1 MKKEHDKN
9 VASIK
14 SAHRD
19 FGISNY
25 NVITVF
31 ISSADF
37 KGDIS
42 GYRKKPLQNCLMIYR
57 HNFEGLFGHIL
68 SCRAAVQISRE
79 RNPNFT
85 PPDRW
90 LSVSTKVPD
99 HIVEQV
105 PKKRPL
111 RSPQDV
117 YNLDPWFQSYT
128 SDIDSMTFSLY
139 TDVIDL
145 AKSNKKRRLDYY
157 DEVPQS

>member
-1 MKKEHDKN
+1 MWEEHEKN
-9 VASIK
+9 VTAIK
-14 SAHRD
+14 NAPAGLCIND
-19 FGISNY
+19 Y
-25 NVITVF
+25 TVITVF
-31 ISSADF
+31 ISSANF
-37 KGDIS
+37 KGNIAD
-42 GYRKKPLQNCLMIYR
+42 YCKKPLKDCLMIYR
-57 HNFEGLFGHIL
+57 HNFEDFFGHVL

-79 RNPNFT
+79 CNPNFT

-117 YNLDPWFQSYT
+117 YNLDPWFQSYPN
-128 SDIDSMTFSLY
+128 DIDGMTFSLY

-145 AKSNKKRRLDYY
+145 ANSNKKRRLDYY